1 MSLRQ
6 LLNTL
11 PSFSHSHNLRT
22 STQSTIVWTN
32 FWGNFK
38 LQNATSWFIITVQ
51 DTCSNLSP
59 EDISEKFWWVP
70 PLYNSKIW
78 KLWWVGT
85 ENGESMIHIGYLQGS
100 LNLFRF
106 SSHNKP
112 GSHDVVDEIDNY
124 TLIFIDNTFN
134 LLVKKLKFKIKYGQL
149 PRFLYNLY
157 PIIRNKR
164 GHSTHEY
171 FFCISA
177 YIHLQIVN
185 SIWMLTI
192 FPIHII

>member
-1 MSLRQ
+1 MRAEQQPICQMSFRQ

-22 STQSTIVWTN
+22 STQSTMVWT
-32 FWGNFK
+32 NFK
-38 LQNATSWFIITVQ
+38 LQNATSWFIITVE

-112 GSHDVVDEIDNY
+112 GSHDVVDEIDHY
-124 TLIFIDNTFN
+124 ILIFIDNTFN
-134 LLVKKLKFKIKYGQL
+134 LLVKKLKFKIIYWSKKLKFKIKYGQL
-149 PRFLYNLY
+149 PRFC
-157 PIIRNKR
+157 IIC
-164 GHSTHEY
+164 T
-171 FFCISA
+171 
-177 YIHLQIVN
+177 Q
-185 SIWMLTI
+185 
-192 FPIHII
+192 